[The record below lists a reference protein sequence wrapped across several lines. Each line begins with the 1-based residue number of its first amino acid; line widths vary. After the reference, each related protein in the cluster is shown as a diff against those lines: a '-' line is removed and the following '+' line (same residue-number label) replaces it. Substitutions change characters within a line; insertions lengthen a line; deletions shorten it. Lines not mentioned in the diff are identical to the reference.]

1 MDGTIEIQNGVLKG
15 KIHTS
20 GSLSGIICSDGGL
33 NGSLSIPVGYDDY
46 TGEYEITPKVNEQ
59 ELKTKDKHMVK
70 DLLIKAIPYYEVENV
85 YNGQTVIIGG

>member
-15 KIHTS
+15 EIHTS
-20 GSLSGIICSDGGL
+20 GSLYGIICSDGEL

>member
-15 KIHTS
+15 EIHTS
-20 GSLSGIICSDGGL
+20 GSLSGIICS
-33 NGSLSIPVGYDDY
+33 VGYDDY

-70 DLLIKAIPYYEVENV
+70 DLLIKAIPYYEVENI

>member
-1 MDGTIEIQNGVLKG
+1 MDGTIEIQNGVL
-15 KIHTS
+15 HTS
-20 GSLSGIICSDGGL
+20 WSLSGIICSDGGL